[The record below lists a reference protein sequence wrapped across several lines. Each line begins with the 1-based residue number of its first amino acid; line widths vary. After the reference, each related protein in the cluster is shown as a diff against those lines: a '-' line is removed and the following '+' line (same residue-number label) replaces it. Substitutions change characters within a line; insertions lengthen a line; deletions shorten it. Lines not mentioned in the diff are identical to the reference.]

1 MLGVFSK
8 CEPLQLDHREALQSL
23 CLSGEHSS
31 PFKFT
36 SVLSPQVR
44 EGNQNATICPWLLLQ
59 GPDRVPRLTSWP
71 ESLVPSEG
79 TPCPFGTHR
88 RCLRDSP
95 FLFVWRIFRAG
106 LFCVCVCVCVNISL
120 HSAWSL
126 SMYFIK
132 KTLAVC
138 LDLSVFLR
146 VNFLLELP
154 QWYSGKKS
162 SCQCRRRNRR
172 GWGWCPGSRNGNLLQ
187 YSCLENPMD
196 RGAWWA
202 TVHVVPKELD
212 TTATERRTEAFSWDT
227 RDSYGLAEH
236 RPPADRGLLRGSTC
250 RQPSVI

>member
-59 GPDRVPRLTSWP
+59 GPERVPRLTSWP

-106 LFCVCVCVCVNISL
+106 LFCVCVCMCVCVCVWTYPFIL
-120 HSAWSL
+120 HEV
-126 SMYFIK
+126 Y
-132 KTLAVC
+132 
-138 LDLSVFLR
+138 
-146 VNFLLELP
+146 
-154 QWYSGKKS
+154 
-162 SCQCRRRNRR
+162 QCI
-172 GWGWCPGSRNGNLLQ
+172 
-187 YSCLENPMD
+187 
-196 RGAWWA
+196 
-202 TVHVVPKELD
+202 
-212 TTATERRTEAFSWDT
+212 
-227 RDSYGLAEH
+227 
-236 RPPADRGLLRGSTC
+236 LLRKLW
-250 RQPSVI
+250 QSVLTYLCSWE